1 MLLLYNYLHFCV
13 SVGYSRVKRVEKVKR
28 VERERAKA
36 KAKAKAN
43 KLKPK
48 LMPKLMPMQKPKPKQ
63 ITCRDG
69 SENKNK
75 IIQIK

>member
-1 MLLLYNYLHFCV
+1 MLLLYNYLHLCV

-28 VERERAKA
+28 VERERERER
-36 KAKAKAN
+36 AKAKAN

-48 LMPKLMPMQKPKPKQ
+48 LMPMQKPKPKPKQ
-63 ITCRDG
+63 ITCIDG